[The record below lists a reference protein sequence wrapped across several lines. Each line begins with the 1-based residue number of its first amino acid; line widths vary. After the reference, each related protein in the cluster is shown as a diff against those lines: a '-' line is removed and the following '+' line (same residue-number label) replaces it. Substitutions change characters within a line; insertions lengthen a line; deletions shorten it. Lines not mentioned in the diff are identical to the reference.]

1 MRKLFNG
8 LKLMIIIN
16 EHWVL
21 IKDTFDNT
29 YMLVSKNVHSSW
41 SWDIDFTEFEP
52 RPHPIAKE
60 FFK

>member
-1 MRKLFNG
+1 
-8 LKLMIIIN
+8 MIIIN

-41 SWDIDFTEFEP
+41 SSDMDFTEFEF